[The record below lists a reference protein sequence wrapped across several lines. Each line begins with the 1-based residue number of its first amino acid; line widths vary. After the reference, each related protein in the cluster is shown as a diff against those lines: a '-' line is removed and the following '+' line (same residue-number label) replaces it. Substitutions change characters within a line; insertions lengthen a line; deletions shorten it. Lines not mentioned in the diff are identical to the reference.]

1 MEKSIEISYDSNIIK
16 MQSFG
21 YPRGRPLIA
30 TIRNGKDGGLDG
42 KIYSINKKEQG
53 LLKET
58 IHSLAHKYNIST
70 GNLL

>member
-42 KIYSINKKEQG
+42 KYI
-53 LLKET
+53 
-58 IHSLAHKYNIST
+58 A
-70 GNLL
+70 